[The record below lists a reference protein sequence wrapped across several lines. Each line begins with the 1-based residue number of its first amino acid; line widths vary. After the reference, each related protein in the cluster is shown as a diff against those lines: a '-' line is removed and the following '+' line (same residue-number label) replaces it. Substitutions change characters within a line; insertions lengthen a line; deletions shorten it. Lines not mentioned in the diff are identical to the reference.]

1 MSGNILGSLS
11 VRILTLWGV
20 TKAEKGWEQRVQG
33 QEARVSLILPGTD
46 PANPHLLV
54 VGSVPTGTQS
64 LEPSIPLCDSIY

>member
-1 MSGNILGSLS
+1 MGSYKG
-11 VRILTLWGV
+11 R
-20 TKAEKGWEQRVQG
+20 KGWEQRVQG

-64 LEPSIPLCDSIY
+64 LQPSIPLCDSTY